1 MTKKFIDGL
10 FFNLPHEKAPQF
22 IKGSIAISKAKFL
35 EWLQKE
41 DTNENGYIKIDL
53 KISKAGKPY
62 AEVNNWK
69 PENQAVLNKQIIDI
83 NEEINIEEFPF

>member
-22 IKGSIAISKAKFL
+22 IKGSIA
-35 EWLQKE
+35 
-41 DTNENGYIKIDL
+41 
-53 KISKAGKPY
+53 ISKAGKPY